1 MSSTQSKNYRKIWLD
16 YQGGKCNGAGT
27 GPRMAQKIENRMKIT
42 NTLYVQVGREIIS
55 ILVTNGKSNTK
66 MELLEVA
73 MRNLKS

>member
-1 MSSTQSKNYRKIWLD
+1 
-16 YQGGKCNGAGT
+16 
-27 GPRMAQKIENRMKIT
+27 MAQKIENRMKIT